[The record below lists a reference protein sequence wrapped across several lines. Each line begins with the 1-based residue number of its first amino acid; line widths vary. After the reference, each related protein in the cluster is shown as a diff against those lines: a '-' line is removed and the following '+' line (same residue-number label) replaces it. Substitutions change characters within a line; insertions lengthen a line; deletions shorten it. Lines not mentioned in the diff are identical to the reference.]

1 MKKIIITLALAAVA
15 AFSANAQIG
24 IGLGYA
30 TKNFTNVFENEGG
43 IFAGANYNIELS
55 NGIAVAPG
63 IEFAM
68 LNYKKDDNNYQKEN
82 YLAVPVMFNYS
93 IEVADGFKLVP
104 FLGPTVSFGLSSKV
118 RSSASTIL
126 GAIGGGSNEVDM
138 YGDNSDYNRLDIL
151 IGGGLALDVMDMIR
165 VHVGY
170 NQGLLNR
177 NNDSDGSVIK
187 TSGVNFG
194 VAYLF

>member
-24 IGLGYA
+24 VGVGY
-30 TKNFTNVFENEGG
+30 TSKNFTNVFENEGG
-43 IFAGANYNIELS
+43 LYAGVNYNIELV
-55 NGIAVAPG
+55 NGLAVAPG

-68 LNYKKDDNNYQKEN
+68 LSYKKDDLNYQKEN
-82 YLAVPVMFNYS
+82 YLAVPVLFNYA

-104 FLGPTVSFGLSSKV
+104 FLGPTFSYGISGKAKGGVAWGGITLSS
-118 RSSASTIL
+118 
-126 GAIGGGSNEVDM
+126 NEYDV
-138 YGDNSDYNRLDIL
+138 YETYKDYNKFDIL